1 MHRVTRRSFV
11 ITAAAAGT
19 AFALTAQ
26 SRAQVPQYGSAIN
39 LEQARKAIA
48 AGQVEA
54 RKNNWPVAVAIVD
67 NHGFLVAFEKMDD
80 TQTGSV
86 QVAIDKA
93 ASAAMYRRPTK
104 VFQDLVASGG
114 VGMRTLNL
122 RGASALEGGLPIVIG
137 GRIIGGVGVSGVA
150 SDQDGVV
157 AKAAVDAVA
166 K

>member
-1 MHRVTRRSFV
+1 MTNSQWHRERAVMISSAMPS
-11 ITAAAAGT
+11 TA
-19 AFALTAQ
+19 
-26 SRAQVPQYGSAIN
+26 
-39 LEQARKAIA
+39 
-48 AGQVEA
+48 
-54 RKNNWPVAVAIVD
+54 
-67 NHGFLVAFEKMDD
+67 
-80 TQTGSV
+80 SV
-86 QVAIDKA
+86 QIAIDKA

-114 VGMRTLNL
+114 VGVRTLNL

-157 AKAAVDAVA
+157 AKAAVDAIA